1 MSVGPTA
8 TCCWR
13 QAAETEVQAAQI
25 TDQHLKAVYLRI
37 ANQWRDLARS
47 YEFADS
53 AEHFLLDA
61 RRAKDAN
68 SRQHSGEL
76 VHLPSTLVSRETE
89 HLLQPHSDCSESGGT
104 IRLVP
109 EGPHAPTEAV
119 AA

>member
-1 MSVGPTA
+1 MSVLKTA

-13 QAAETEVQAAQI
+13 QAAEAEIQAAQI

-37 ANQWRDLARS
+37 ANQWSALARS

-61 RRAKDAN
+61 KRIKDAN
-68 SRQHSGEL
+68 SRQTSGEL
-76 VHLPSTLVSRETE
+76 VHLPSSLASSREAE
-89 HLLQPHSDCSESGGT
+89 HLLKPHSDRCCL
-104 IRLVP
+104 RLVP
-109 EGPHAPTEAV
+109 EGPPAEPGAV